1 MADNECPD
9 RRLPQNQGSRL
20 VSLYAATSVAYG
32 CPARQTCQ
40 RIGSPVEHCNG
51 DHGKE
56 SLPVFPQV
64 DPGKVVGSHEP
75 GESTERNTAPETDNG
90 IDREV
95 CSKIGL
101 ETGHRD
107 LRASRECP
115 GPRQPL
121 GKGQHAVGG
130 LQGIVRRHQPP
141 DFIEAQLTPG
151 DMADKEM
158 PLVSGIE

>member
-56 SLPVFPQV
+56 TLPVFPQV
-64 DPGKVVGSHEP
+64 DPGKVVSSHEP
-75 GESTERNTAPETDNG
+75 GESTEWNPALEAGDG
-90 IDREV
+90 INREV

-101 ETGHRD
+101 ESGHRD
-107 LRASRECP
+107 PCALRKGP
-115 GPRQPL
+115 GPRQPF
-121 GKGQHAVGG
+121 GKGQHAVDGF
-130 LQGIVRRHQPP
+130 QGIVRRHQPP
-141 DFIEAQLTPG
+141 DFIEAQLTAG
-151 DMADKEM
+151 DMTDKEM